1 MNNSEILQ
9 KIIQVL
15 DNNKGQDGWTDLAVI
30 GKPLTNVGVNYKA
43 LGYMKLRELIEEY
56 ADNIEIKRDE
66 TTHKVPVLYA
76 RNKGALQTTQ
86 TTQQVATPQPTPP
99 VKLRPTQTPDNLM
112 QWAWMG
118 DFRQIVNDLKN
129 MALKERWHYKVQ
141 NPSFPYPILSKYLT
155 YTFFRLSKEAGK
167 IKMTDQYAAFNTGL
181 VNNLYE
187 PIHALF
193 EKNKVHGK
201 QEWYFHEFCIS
212 GVGKAGKILASY
224 FNPLPQRAHY
234 FINPAELIYDSNAP
248 EPQLNWNH
256 IILDNVSRLPIE
268 FLEENKPAEF
278 LFRDTSNMSTVDKSE
293 YFSQL
298 GRAIENDSKKFRAIK
313 NRFADSLS
321 LALKRVQWNFKTAIP
336 MYYPQSNRMSLL
348 LPLSL
353 LDDEIIDLALVTEK
367 TQSGSYLGHTILP
380 LDWAYSNARLVTRP
394 DSDWLVA
401 EKIETASISDI
412 DENEE

>member
-1 MNNSEILQ
+1 MNNIEILQ

-15 DNNKGQDGWTDLAVI
+15 ETHKGHDGWTDLAVV
-30 GKPLTNVGVNYKA
+30 GKPLTDNGVNYKA
-43 LGYMKLRELIEEY
+43 LGYMKLRELLEEFI
-56 ADNIEIKRDE
+56 DSIEIKRDE

-76 RNKGALQTTQ
+76 RKKSSNK
-86 TTQQVATPQPTPP
+86 TTQQKSKPQLG
-99 VKLRPTQTPDNLM
+99 VRITQIPNNLL
-112 QWAWMG
+112 QWAYMG
-118 DFRQIVNDLKN
+118 DFRQVVNDLKN
-129 MALKERWHYKVQ
+129 MALKERWFYKSQ
-141 NPSFPYPILSKYLT
+141 NPAFPFPILSKYLT
-155 YTFFRLSKEAGK
+155 YTFFRLSKETGK
-167 IKMTDQYAAFNTGL
+167 IIMTDQYAAFNTGL

-187 PIHALF
+187 PIYALF
-193 EKNKVHGK
+193 EKNKIQDR

-224 FNPLPQRAHY
+224 FNPLPQRAH
-234 FINPAELIYDSNAP
+234 FFNDPSELIYDSNAT

-268 FLEENKPAEF
+268 FLEENKPADF
-278 LFRDTSNMSTVDKSE
+278 LFRDTSIMSTIDKAD
-293 YFSQL
+293 YFSSL
-298 GRAIENDSKKFRAIK
+298 ASAIENDSKKFRAIK
-313 NRFADSLS
+313 NRFADSLQ

-336 MYYPQSNRMSLL
+336 MYYPQNNKMSLL

-353 LDDEIIDLALVTEK
+353 LDDEIIDLALVTER

-401 EKIETASISDI
+401 EKIETASTTDI
-412 DENEE
+412 EDSEE

>member
-15 DNNKGQDGWTDLAVI
+15 DNNKGQDGWTDLAVV
-30 GKPLTNVGVNYKA
+30 GKPLTDLGVNYKA
-43 LGYMKLRELIEEY
+43 LGYMKLRELLEEY
-56 ADNIEIKRDE
+56 SDNIEIKRDD
-66 TTHKVPVLYA
+66 TSHKVPVLYA
-76 RNKGALQTTQ
+76 RQKGTTQPSPQVQRPQTTPNRPR
-86 TTQQVATPQPTPP
+86 TTQIPN
-99 VKLRPTQTPDNLM
+99 NLM

-118 DFRQIVNDLKN
+118 DFRQVVSDLKN
-129 MALKERWHYKVQ
+129 MALKERWYYKVQ
-141 NPSFPYPILSKYLT
+141 NPAFPFPILSKYLT
-155 YTFFRLSKEAGK
+155 YTFFRLSKEQGK
-167 IKMTDQYAAFNTGL
+167 IKTTDQYAAFNTGL

-187 PIHALF
+187 PIYALF
-193 EKNKVHGK
+193 EKNRVQGR

-212 GVGKAGKILASY
+212 GVGKAGKILASN
-224 FNPLPQRAHY
+224 FNPLPQRAH
-234 FINPAELIYDSNAP
+234 FFNNPAELIYDSNSP

-268 FLEENKPAEF
+268 FLEENKPADF
-278 LFRDTSNMSTVDKSE
+278 LFRDTSGMNTVEKAD
-293 YFSQL
+293 YFGQL
-298 GRAIENDSKKFRAIK
+298 ASAIENDSKKFRAIK

-336 MYYPQSNRMSLL
+336 MYYPQNNKMSLL

-353 LDDEIIDLALVTEK
+353 LDDEVIDLALVTEK

-401 EKIETASISDI
+401 EKIETASTSDI
-412 DENEE
+412 EENEE

>member
-15 DNNKGQDGWTDLAVI
+15 DNNKGQDGWTDLAVV
-30 GKPLTNVGVNYKA
+30 GKPLIDNGVNYKA
-43 LGYMKLRELIEEY
+43 LGYMKLRELLEEY
-56 ADNIEIKRDE
+56 AESIEIKRDE

-76 RNKGALQTTQ
+76 KKRGSTLLKQEKPKTKAILNKRTVQI
-86 TTQQVATPQPTPP
+86 PN
-99 VKLRPTQTPDNLM
+99 NLM
-112 QWAWMG
+112 HWAYMG
-118 DFRQIVNDLKN
+118 DFRQVVNDLKN
-129 MALKERWHYKVQ
+129 MALKERWFYKAQ
-141 NPSFPYPILSKYLT
+141 NPAFPFPILSKYLT
-155 YTFFRLSKEAGK
+155 YTFFRLSKEPGK
-167 IKMTDQYAAFNTGL
+167 IIMTDQYAAFNTGL

-187 PIHALF
+187 PIYALF
-193 EKNKVHGK
+193 EKNKFQDR

-224 FNPLPQRAHY
+224 FNPLPQRAH
-234 FINPAELIYDSNAP
+234 FFNNPSELIYDSNAP

-268 FLEENKPAEF
+268 FLEENKPSDF
-278 LFRDTSNMSTVDKSE
+278 LFRETSTMNTIDKAD

-298 GRAIENDSKKFRAIK
+298 ASAIENDSKKFRAIK
-313 NRFADSLS
+313 NRFADSLQ

-336 MYYPQSNRMSLL
+336 MYYPQNNKMSLL

-401 EKIETASISDI
+401 EKIETSITTDI

>member
-15 DNNKGQDGWTDLAVI
+15 DNNKGQDGWTDLALV
-30 GKPLTNVGVNYKA
+30 GKPLTDLGVNYKA
-43 LGYMKLRELIEEY
+43 LGYMKLRELLEEY
-56 ADNIEIKRDE
+56 SDNIEIRRDD
-66 TTHKVPVLYA
+66 TSHKVPVLYA
-76 RNKGALQTTQ
+76 RQKGTTQ
-86 TTQQVATPQPTPP
+86 PVTQVQRTLTNTNKPKTTQIPN
-99 VKLRPTQTPDNLM
+99 NLM

-118 DFRQIVNDLKN
+118 DFRQVISDLKN
-129 MALKERWHYKVQ
+129 MALKERWYYRVQ
-141 NPSFPYPILSKYLT
+141 NPAFPFPILSKYLT
-155 YTFFRLSKEAGK
+155 YTFFRLSKETGK
-167 IKMTDQYAAFNTGL
+167 IITTDQYAAFNTGL

-187 PIHALF
+187 PIYALF
-193 EKNKVHGK
+193 EKNRVQGR
-201 QEWYFHEFCIS
+201 QEWYFQEFCIS
-212 GVGKAGKILASY
+212 GVGKAGKILASN

-234 FINPAELIYDSNAP
+234 FNNPAELIYDINAP

-268 FLEENKPAEF
+268 FLEEHKPTGF
-278 LFRDTSNMSTVDKSE
+278 LLRDTSSMNTVEKDKYYKELAS
-293 YFSQL
+293 
-298 GRAIENDSKKFRAIK
+298 AIENDSKKFRAIK

-336 MYYPQSNRMSLL
+336 MYYPKNNKMSLL

-353 LDDEIIDLALVTEK
+353 IDDEVIDLALVTEK
-367 TQSGSYLGHTILP
+367 TQSGAYLGHTILP

-401 EKIETASISDI
+401 EKIDTTSTTDI

>member
-1 MNNSEILQ
+1 MNNSEIIQ

-15 DNNKGQDGWTDLAVI
+15 DKNKGHDGWTDLAVV
-30 GKPLTNVGVNYKA
+30 GKPLTDLGVNYKA
-43 LGYMKLRELIEEY
+43 LGYMKLRELLEEY
-56 ADNIEIKRDE
+56 ADNIEIKRDD

-76 RNKGALQTTQ
+76 KQKGTTQIASHVQKSQTTTNRSK
-86 TTQQVATPQPTPP
+86 TTQIPN
-99 VKLRPTQTPDNLM
+99 NLM

-118 DFRQIVNDLKN
+118 DFRQVITDLKN
-129 MALKERWHYKVQ
+129 IALKERWYYKVQ
-141 NPSFPYPILSKYLT
+141 NPAFPFPILSKYLT
-155 YTFFRLSKEAGK
+155 YTFFRLSKEQGK
-167 IKMTDQYAAFNTGL
+167 IKTTDQYAAFNTGL

-187 PIHALF
+187 PIYALF
-193 EKNKVHGK
+193 EKNKVQDK

-212 GVGKAGKILASY
+212 GVGKGGKILASN
-224 FNPLPQRAHY
+224 FNPLPQRAH
-234 FINPAELIYDSNAP
+234 FFNNPAELIYDSNAP

-268 FLEENKPAEF
+268 FLEENKPTSF
-278 LFRDTSNMSTVDKSE
+278 LFRDTSGMNTVEKAD

-298 GRAIENDSKKFRAIK
+298 ASAIENDSKKFRAIK

-336 MYYPQSNRMSLL
+336 MYYPQNNKMSLL

-353 LDDEIIDLALVTEK
+353 LDDEVIDLALVTEK
-367 TQSGSYLGHTILP
+367 TQSGAYLGHTILP

-401 EKIETASISDI
+401 EKIETSSTIDI
-412 DENEE
+412 EENEE